1 MTQAQVGLLNVAFLV
16 GGTCSCFLWGILA
29 DTNGRKKVLIVAV
42 LLDFAVTL
50 IFAVTVRNFLGLAV
64 CRFLNGFLVGA
75 PGSITFTYISEFH
88 TSKSSG
94 KSVCYAGVFF
104 TSAWLLL
111 PVVAFFIL
119 PLTIDFEY
127 EKIFFVNPWR
137 MFMIVLV
144 IPELIA
150 VLLLAYLSD
159 SPKFFVA
166 TGENELALHV
176 LKRMYA
182 INTGIPGS
190 EYPVKTLITES
201 AMPMK
206 TNDTKSKRFKEIRNI
221 LSIIQCLLKQ
231 PLRFLTVLTSSI
243 MFTNMFG

>member
-1 MTQAQVGLLNVAFLV
+1 MLNVAFLV